1 MGRREA
7 MQAMAVGA
15 LAVPPNLS
23 GWLRSAESA
32 DELYD
37 RSIVFDA
44 LSIENWNEGAW
55 PAVKQSG
62 YTGIHTSLS
71 NRNFQVALRDLEEW
85 EKRFTEHPDK
95 LLRATKVADIRRAK
109 QEGTLAVVLGVQN
122 GTCIESDIRNLD
134 RLYEK
139 GLRCIQLT
147 YNARNLLGDGCTERT
162 NCGLSDFGVAVV
174 ERMNELGMLVDLS
187 HCGEATS
194 RDGIAFSKKPP
205 AFTHTMCKAIHDHV
219 RAKSDDLMRAMS
231 EKGGVTGMLTL
242 GYFVGPEGVTVE
254 NYLNH
259 VDHAVKV
266 CGIEHVGLATDY
278 QIRGIEA
285 SSTRENWYEP
295 RLRTFKPSYRVR
307 WPPWIPELDK
317 PDRFR
322 VVTRGLERRG
332 YNTGDI
338 EKLIGLNWLRL
349 FNDVFGG

>member
-1 MGRREA
+1 
-7 MQAMAVGA
+7 MQAMAMGA
-15 LAVPPNLS
+15 LAATA
-23 GWLRSAESA
+23 GDGLRAAETA

-44 LSIENWNEGAW
+44 LAIENWNEGAW

-62 YTGIHTSLS
+62 YTGIHTSLA
-71 NRNFQVALRDLEEW
+71 NRNFQVAMRDLEEW
-85 EKRFTEHPDK
+85 EKRFAEHSDK
-95 LLRATKVADIRRAK
+95 LLRATKAADVRRAK
-109 QEGTLAVVLGVQN
+109 QEGKLAVLLGVQN
-122 GTCIESDIRNLD
+122 GTSIDSDIRNLD
-134 RLYEK
+134 NLYEK

-147 YNARNLLGDGCTERT
+147 YNSRNLLGDGCTERT

-174 ERMNELGMLVDLS
+174 EKMNELGMLVDLS

-194 RDGIAFSKKPP
+194 RDGIEFSKKPP

-219 RAKSDDLMRAMS
+219 RAKSDDQMRAMS
-231 EKGGVTGMLTL
+231 EKGGMTGILTL

-295 RLRTFKPSYRVR
+295 RLRIFKPSYRVR

-322 VVTRGLERRG
+322 VVTRALERRG
-332 YNTGDI
+332 YKTGDI

-349 FNDVFGG
+349 FTDVLGG